1 MNGERDQRRTSSL
14 FAAYSEMKGVSV
26 VGARRVRTK
35 QAVNERRL
43 GRRAPT
49 RKEKARGAASREGG
63 VRDEISASR
72 RGC

>member
-35 QAVNERRL
+35 QAVNERR
-43 GRRAPT
+43 T